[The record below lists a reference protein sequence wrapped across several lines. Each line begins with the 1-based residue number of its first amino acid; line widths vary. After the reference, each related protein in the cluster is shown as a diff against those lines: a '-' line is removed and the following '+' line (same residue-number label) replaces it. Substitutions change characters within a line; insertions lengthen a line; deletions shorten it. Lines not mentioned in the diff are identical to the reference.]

1 MITDNVLNTNKVND
15 IINKEKYSLK
25 LKRNE
30 FIWHKGLR
38 GIRRGGLSFAMTKE
52 ERKEYIKCK
61 LSVYYFA
68 QKFCHIKREDG
79 SVGQITLRKYQKD
92 IIKLFHENRYSILMA
107 SRQSGKTVSTSI
119 YILWYILFND
129 NKGVM
134 IVANKSKT
142 TKEIINKIKGI
153 YKLLPFYLKV
163 GVVNWNENSIA
174 LDNDSRIQTEAR
186 TSEPAI
192 GFTID
197 LLYLDEF
204 AKVPDTIVRKYYGE
218 VVPIVSSIDNS
229 KIIIT
234 STPDGFNLFWEILTG
249 AEKPIDDDNYNG
261 YKSMRV
267 YWYEKEGRRDTKII
281 LHKSKLKKYRTTK
294 TYIKTYLKKLNYKIY
309 EKNDVFYIKFFKDQN
324 ETIPLPKSSINDIK
338 KIIIKIDDKNVPL
351 LELGK
356 ITNWEEEQTRLIGGE
371 SMFRQEYGLEFLT
384 DDKTLF
390 DTIKF
395 HQMTKNLKEYKYINI
410 PSFNDKLHLPYN
422 NLQFVDNNPNI
433 FDINKI
439 KSYYIF
445 IGIDL
450 SEGLGLDYSVINIFR
465 LMPKDINLIND
476 IKDNVISKY
485 EYFKLEQIGMWISN
499 IYKINELA
507 HILYMIVFEFFNPE
521 NVRIVVESNKNLGQ
535 LLFNAMPY
543 VFNGNNDYGDYIFL
557 RFKHNQNDKYHKK
570 GLIIGRDKKYM
581 IKEFQDNILK
591 DNLSIN
597 NKHNIIELKSFA
609 KKETPSG
616 DITYKS
622 QTGHDDM
629 VMSLVNLTAVFNHNI
644 YKEFI
649 ELYIETEL
657 TDEYR
662 KIFNNVN
669 DNDNNNN
676 NNIISTIHNK
686 IYKKNT
692 SQFFNKNIQIQSKN
706 ISDWYK
712 L

>member
-1 MITDNVLNTNKVND
+1 
-15 IINKEKYSLK
+15 
-25 LKRNE
+25 
-30 FIWHKGLR
+30 
-38 GIRRGGLSFAMTKE
+38 
-52 ERKEYIKCK
+52 
-61 LSVYYFA
+61 
-68 QKFCHIKREDG
+68 
-79 SVGQITLRKYQKD
+79 
-92 IIKLFHENRYSILMA
+92 
-107 SRQSGKTVSTSI
+107 
-119 YILWYILFND
+119 
-129 NKGVM
+129 
-134 IVANKSKT
+134 
-142 TKEIINKIKGI
+142 
-153 YKLLPFYLKV
+153 
-163 GVVNWNENSIA
+163 
-174 LDNDSRIQTEAR
+174 
-186 TSEPAI
+186 
-192 GFTID
+192 
-197 LLYLDEF
+197 
-204 AKVPDTIVRKYYGE
+204 
-218 VVPIVSSIDNS
+218 
-229 KIIIT
+229 
-234 STPDGFNLFWEILTG
+234 
-249 AEKPIDDDNYNG
+249 
-261 YKSMRV
+261 
-267 YWYEKEGRRDTKII
+267 
-281 LHKSKLKKYRTTK
+281 
-294 TYIKTYLKKLNYKIY
+294 
-309 EKNDVFYIKFFKDQN
+309 
-324 ETIPLPKSSINDIK
+324 
-338 KIIIKIDDKNVPL
+338 
-351 LELGK
+351 
-356 ITNWEEEQTRLIGGE
+356 
-371 SMFRQEYGLEFLT
+371 
-384 DDKTLF
+384 
-390 DTIKF
+390 
-395 HQMTKNLKEYKYINI
+395 MTKNIKEYKFINI
-410 PSFNDKLHLPYN
+410 QSFNNKLQLPYN
-422 NLQFVDNNPNI
+422 NLQFVDNDPNI

-450 SEGLGLDYSVINIFR
+450 AEGLGLDYSVINIFR

-669 DNDNNNN
+669 DYDNINN

-686 IYKKNT
+686 IYRTNT
-692 SQFFNKNIQIQSKN
+692 SKFFTKDKNQIQSKN
-706 ISDWYK
+706 ILDWYK
-712 L
+712 KK